1 MPEAAAYLPVL
12 QSGRWFSHL
21 STELADQLLAL
32 ARPRQLQ
39 AGQALFL
46 RGDPP
51 CGIYAVVRGSL
62 IVSGTD
68 DAAKD
73 ARAAMLTR
81 LEPPQWFGEISLFDG
96 KARTHDAR
104 AGEAATLLQ
113 VPHQP
118 QRDWLQAHP
127 LCWHEMGLLMA
138 DKLRTS
144 FVFVEELALLPAA
157 VRLARRILLMADS
170 YGQRKGQGQSVRV
183 IVASQEQLSQMLA
196 ISRQTINQILKDFE
210 SRGLVRVLRGQ
221 VEILDLDALRALSR

>member
-1 MPEAAAYLPVL
+1 MPDAAAYLPVL
-12 QSGRWFSHL
+12 QSGRWFSQL
-21 STELADQLLAL
+21 STELAGQLMAL
-32 ARPRQLQ
+32 ARTRQLE

-51 CGIYAVVRGSL
+51 CGIYAVVRGS
-62 IVSGTD
+62 IIASGTD

-73 ARAAMLTR
+73 ARSAMLIR
-81 LEPPQWFGEISLFDG
+81 LEPPQWFGEIALFDG

-104 AGEAATLLQ
+104 AGDAATLLQ

-118 QRDWLQAHP
+118 LRDWLQSHP
-127 LCWHEMGLLMA
+127 RCWHELGLLMA

-144 FVFVEELALLPAA
+144 FVFVEELALLPAP
-157 VRLARRILLMADS
+157 VRLARRLLLMADS
-170 YGQRKGQGQSVRV
+170 YGQRKGQGQSSRV
-183 IVASQEQLSQMLA
+183 LVVSQEQLSQMLA

-221 VEILDLDALRALSR
+221 VEILDVEALRTLGR